1 MIILKN
7 KKAKIRSGFGRSL
20 LISANAKTYKKVLS

>member
-7 KKAKIRSGFGRSL
+7 KKAKIRSGFGRSF
-20 LISANAKTYKKVLS
+20 LISANAKTYK